1 MIFARISH
9 LPSWAFTITNTLVR
23 DTESHQTQ
31 LPERLVQ
38 DDDDDDDDDDD
49 VDDNDDNDNNNDK
62 DNHDDDDDRVTYI
75 IFSFHL

>member
-1 MIFARISH
+1 M
-9 LPSWAFTITNTLVR
+9 R

-38 DDDDDDDDDDD
+38 DDDDDDDYDD
-49 VDDNDDNDNNNDK
+49 VDDNDGNDNNNDK
-62 DNHDDDDDRVTYI
+62 DNHTDDDDRLTYI

>member
-1 MIFARISH
+1 MH
-9 LPSWAFTITNTLVR
+9 
-23 DTESHQTQ
+23 DTEADQTQ

-62 DNHDDDDDRVTYI
+62 DNHDGDDDRVTYI